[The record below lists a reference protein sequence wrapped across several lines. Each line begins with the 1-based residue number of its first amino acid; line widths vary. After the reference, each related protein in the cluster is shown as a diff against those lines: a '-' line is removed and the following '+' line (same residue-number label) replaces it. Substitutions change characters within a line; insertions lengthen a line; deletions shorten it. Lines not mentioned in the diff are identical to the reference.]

1 MGKSKGGSKVEATY
15 EYAEV
20 ELAGT
25 PSELKNKG
33 NDLVKA
39 GKFAQVCRES
49 RRPALHRRHCPTE
62 GLTQRRLPDAADVRR
77 AAAPPCLP
85 RAPRAR
91 RSAASSSM
99 PH

>member
-1 MGKSKGGSKVEATY
+1 MGKSKGNKGDVEATY

-39 GKFAQVCRES
+39 GKFAQVGLPRES
-49 RRPALHRRHCPTE
+49 LA
-62 GLTQRRLPDAADVRR
+62 
-77 AAAPPCLP
+77 
-85 RAPRAR
+85 
-91 RSAASSSM
+91 
-99 PH
+99 